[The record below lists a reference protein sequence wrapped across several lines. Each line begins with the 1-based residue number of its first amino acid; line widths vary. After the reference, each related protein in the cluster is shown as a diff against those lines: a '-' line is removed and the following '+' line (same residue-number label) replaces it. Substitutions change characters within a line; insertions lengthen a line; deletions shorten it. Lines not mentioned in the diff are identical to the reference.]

1 MARDYYRSF
10 GERIQMSKI
19 KKSMKKFIEGCNS
32 MTMLEYTS
40 TDIYFKI
47 NHLVIGNYIMYDAV
61 VTGLELDLDN
71 G

>member
-1 MARDYYRSF
+1 
-10 GERIQMSKI
+10 
-19 KKSMKKFIEGCNS
+19 